1 MRGNVFERMY
11 AAVTSLVPAVELP
24 VEGASFYAP
33 PKVAGDCAS
42 YCTVSNVSERG
53 CDLEIAVD
61 AVVDGSLVPA
71 PWMAVRVD
79 LVDRTAELLAIEDGG
94 GYEQLS
100 VRERTPSARRTQLNA
115 AAVNNLA
122 SMLMLG
128 GEFQAL
134 ERAVAASADQ

>member
-1 MRGNVFERMY
+1 MRGNVFQRMY
-11 AAVTSLVPAVELP
+11 AAVTSLVPAVELS

-33 PKVAGDCAS
+33 PKAAGDCAS
-42 YCTVSNVSERG
+42 YCIVSNVSERG

-61 AVVDGSLVPA
+61 AVVDGRMVPA

-79 LVDRTAELLAIEDGG
+79 LVERTAELLAIEDGA
-94 GYEQLS
+94 GYEQICTG
-100 VRERTPSARRTQLNA
+100 ERTPSARRTQLNA

-134 ERAVAASADQ
+134 ERPVAESAHQ